1 MQRNWHHH
9 TFYHHTVRPSLS
21 LFLSFFVW
29 FIIKFLLEK
38 VILINDKTN
47 RDHGYAGGVGKGL
60 DTHCIEK
67 SALMS
72 GVTKYFSLQHN
83 PKDVLYTTVNK

>member
-1 MQRNWHHH
+1 MNYAKKLASPHFLPSH
-9 TFYHHTVRPSLS
+9 RPSITFALP
-21 LFLSFFVW
+21 FFFVW

-60 DTHCIEK
+60 DIHCIEK

-72 GVTKYFSLQHN
+72 
-83 PKDVLYTTVNK
+83 